1 MNNAAYA
8 VHFELARWELGAAS
22 GVVPILLR
30 RQGAFIVAS
39 MAMRFRRELQPLAA
53 FEIHTSLHAADDR
66 QMWLRQTMRMPG
78 SDEIMAA
85 GMCRAVLR
93 RGKGVISPLEIFRT
107 AGADSAAVDVLE
119 ASKVPRSET
128 EALSILE
135 KALTSS

>member
-1 MNNAAYA
+1 
-8 VHFELARWELGAAS
+8 
-22 GVVPILLR
+22 
-30 RQGAFIVAS
+30 
-39 MAMRFRRELQPLAA
+39 
-53 FEIHTSLHAADDR
+53 
-66 QMWLRQTMRMPG
+66 MRMPG
-78 SDEIMAA
+78 SDDIMAA

-119 ASKVPRSET
+119 ASRVPRSET